1 MHFGSG
7 INYSTVD
14 LDPYVLHDHLTEIQT
29 CHRVSR
35 SIFFIVSSLNLLE
48 NLLNDKLN
56 GFFLNLLST
65 VINWQQFRGISFA
78 NGNAQ

>member
-7 INYSTVD
+7 INNSTVD

-35 SIFFIVSSLNLLE
+35 SIFFIVS
-48 NLLNDKLN
+48 K
-56 GFFLNLLST
+56 FNLLSNVLNGILIYFFT